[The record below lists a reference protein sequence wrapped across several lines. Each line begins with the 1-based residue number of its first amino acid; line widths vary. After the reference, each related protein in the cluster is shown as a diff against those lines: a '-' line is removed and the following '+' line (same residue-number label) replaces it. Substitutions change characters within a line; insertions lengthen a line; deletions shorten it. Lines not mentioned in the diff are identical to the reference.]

1 MGFPWRKFLNI
12 GTDIAAATV
21 PGGTLLDGVVDR
33 LIEVKGKTQTDT
45 EHIEYVLAQI
55 AKAKAVYATKKPKGV
70 FESKRM
76 RVAILNALSVG
87 LCFWGFPPEVRS
99 DRCLHHSA
107 TGRVDSGRYSTPL
120 NPLAGRSRH
129 NTRDCHQPYPT
140 SA

>member
-33 LIEVKGKTQTDT
+33 LIEVKGKTQADT

-87 LCFWGFPPEVRS
+87 LCFWGFPPEVADQIAVYITVPLVGWILGDTVRP
-99 DRCLHHSA
+99 
-107 TGRVDSGRYSTPL
+107 ST
-120 NPLAGRSRH
+120 H
-129 NTRDCHQPYPT
+129 
-140 SA
+140 